1 MIVGAAAPGYNWGGL
16 TNQLVGFYEFVL
28 LAASLNASISHP
40 SVRWLG
46 HPLGWPIAHFPHAA
60 LWDVD
65 HWNAVA
71 EQHEG
76 LLPRLVDA
84 PDAAVERW
92 APLRFVD
99 PPDAALFL
107 HNKGFRGGARAQ
119 AQIDRVAAFYAALRP
134 AEFIV
139 DLIDRSAPKQPY
151 GAAHA
156 RLERDVAK

>member
-71 EQHEG
+71 EAHAG

-92 APLRFVD
+92 APLSFVD

-107 HNKGFRGGARAQ
+107 HNKGTRAQ

-134 AEFIV
+134 AAFIV
-139 DLIDRSAPKQPY
+139 DLIEPHLTSF
-151 GAAHA
+151 
-156 RLERDVAK
+156 VANFFFPN

>member
-71 EQHEG
+71 EAHAG

-84 PDAAVERW
+84 AGRPWAL
-92 APLRFVD
+92 APLSF
-99 PPDAALFL
+99 
-107 HNKGFRGGARAQ
+107 

-139 DLIDRSAPKQPY
+139 DLIDRSAPNQPH
-151 GAAHA
+151 GARA
-156 RLERDVAK
+156 RCATCDTTAGRRCRKRAWASAISTA